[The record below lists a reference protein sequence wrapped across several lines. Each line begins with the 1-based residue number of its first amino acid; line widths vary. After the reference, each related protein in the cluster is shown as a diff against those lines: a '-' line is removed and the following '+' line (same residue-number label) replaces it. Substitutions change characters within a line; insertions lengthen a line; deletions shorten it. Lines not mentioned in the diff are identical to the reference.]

1 MLSQGMDMCFPA
13 ATVILSDFVPKEHQG
28 ITALLVATVV
38 NYSTSI
44 GREIAGTVEVHVDDG
59 GQNLLRGY
67 RGAFV
72 TAVGLSGLGFLFPI
86 YYILNENRTIR
97 AARTG

>member
-1 MLSQGMDMCFPA
+1 MSFPA
-13 ATVILSDFVPKEHQG
+13 ATVILSDFVPKEHRG
-28 ITALLVATVV
+28 IAASLVATVV

-44 GREIAGTVEVHVDDG
+44 GLGIAGTVEVHVDDG
-59 GQNLLRGY
+59 GQNVLRGY
-67 RGAFV
+67 RGAFF
-72 TAVGLSGLGFLFPI
+72 TAVVLSGLGFLFPI